1 MEKKTIDNIKLG
13 TFVSAGLLF
22 LVVLLYMIGKNMSL
36 FGDTYVLKA
45 RFENAQGLVVGNNV
59 RYSGIQ
65 SGTVKEIKI
74 MNDTTI
80 EVTLLVEKKMMAI
93 IRKNAIVSIGTEG
106 LVGNKVVNIIPRRKQ
121 APLAEEGDILF
132 AKRSV
137 DADEM
142 LQTLSQTNND
152 VAVIAAD
159 LKITIQRINTSNALW
174 NLLNDKSI
182 PENFRVSV
190 ANILAAT
197 GNAGKLVNNLNDIVM
212 DMKNGKGS
220 AGAILR
226 DSSFAKN
233 LNEAILKIKSVGDNV
248 DSLSHEISLVVAGVR
263 QDVNSGR
270 GPVNALLKDSAIVIK
285 LNGSLS
291 NIEKGTDGFNQNME
305 ALKHNFL
312 FRGYFR
318 KLEKEK
324 ENELKR
330 QAKAKA
336 EKN

>member
-13 TFVSAGLLF
+13 TFVLAGLLF

-36 FGDTYVLKA
+36 FGDTYMLKA

-65 SGTVKEIKI
+65 SGTVKEIKM

-80 EVTLLVEKKMMAI
+80 EVTLIIEKKMMAI
-93 IRKNAIVSIGTEG
+93 IRKNAVVSIGTEG
-106 LVGNKVVNIIPRRKQ
+106 LVGNKVVNISSRRQQ

-132 AKRSV
+132 SKRSV
-137 DADEM
+137 DTDEM
-142 LQTLSQTNND
+142 LQTLNQTNND
-152 VAVIAAD
+152 AAVIATN
-159 LKITIQRINTSNALW
+159 LKMTIQRINTSNALW

-190 ANILAAT
+190 ANILTAT
-197 GNAGKLVNNLNDIVM
+197 GNAGKMVNNLNDIVM
-212 DMKNGKGS
+212 DIKNGKGS

-226 DSSFAKN
+226 DSSFARN

-248 DSLSHEISLVVAGVR
+248 DSLSHEISLVVAGIR

-285 LNGSLS
+285 LNTSLS
-291 NIEKGTDGFNQNME
+291 NIEKGTDGFNRNME

-318 KLEKEK
+318 KLEREKEK
-324 ENELKR
+324 ELKQ
-330 QAKAKA
+330 QAKTKA
-336 EKN
+336 E

>member
-13 TFVSAGLLF
+13 IFVSAGLLF

-36 FGDTYVLKA
+36 FGDTYMLKA

-65 SGTVKEIKI
+65 SGTVKEIEI

-80 EVTLLVEKKMMAI
+80 EVTLIIEKKMMTI
-93 IRKNAIVSIGTEG
+93 IRKNAVASIGTEG
-106 LVGNKVVNIIPRRKQ
+106 LVGNKVVNISSRRQ
-121 APLAEEGDILF
+121 RAPLAEEGDILF
-132 AKRSV
+132 SERPV
-137 DADEM
+137 DTDAM

-152 VAVIAAD
+152 VAVIATN
-159 LKITIQRINTSNALW
+159 LKMTIQRINTSNALW

-190 ANILAAT
+190 ANILTAT
-197 GNAGKLVNNLNDIVM
+197 GHAGKMVNNLNDIVM
-212 DMKNGKGS
+212 DIKNGKGS

-226 DSSFAKN
+226 DSSFARN

-248 DSLSHEISLVVAGVR
+248 DSLSHEISLVVAGIR

-270 GPVNALLKDSAIVIK
+270 GPVNALLRDSAIVIK
-285 LNGSLS
+285 LNTSLS
-291 NIEKGTDGFNQNME
+291 NIEKGTNGFNQNME

-318 KLEKEK
+318 KLEREK
-324 ENELKR
+324 ENELKQ

-336 EKN
+336 EKK

>member
-13 TFVSAGLLF
+13 TFVLAGLLF

-36 FGDTYVLKA
+36 FGDTYMLKA

-65 SGTVKEIKI
+65 SGTVKEIKM

-80 EVTLLVEKKMMAI
+80 EVTLIIEKKMMAI
-93 IRKNAIVSIGTEG
+93 IRKNAVVSIGTEG
-106 LVGNKVVNIIPRRKQ
+106 LVGNKVVNISSRRQQ

-132 AKRSV
+132 SKRSV
-137 DADEM
+137 DTDEM
-142 LQTLSQTNND
+142 LQTLNQTNND
-152 VAVIAAD
+152 AAVIATN
-159 LKITIQRINTSNALW
+159 LKMTIQRINTSNALW

-190 ANILAAT
+190 TNILTAT

-212 DMKNGKGS
+212 DIKNGKGS

-226 DSSFAKN
+226 DSSFTRN

-248 DSLSHEISLVVAGVR
+248 DSLSHEISLVVAGIR

-285 LNGSLS
+285 LNTSLS
-291 NIEKGTDGFNQNME
+291 NIEKGTDGFNRNME

-318 KLEKEK
+318 KLEREKEK
-324 ENELKR
+324 ELKQ
-330 QAKAKA
+330 QAKTKA
-336 EKN
+336 E

>member
-13 TFVSAGLLF
+13 IFVSAGLLF

-93 IRKNAIVSIGTEG
+93 IRKNAVVSIGTEG

-182 PENFRVSV
+182 PKNFGVSV

-212 DMKNGKGS
+212 DIKNGKGS

-285 LNGSLS
+285 LNTSLS

-336 EKN
+336 D

>member
-13 TFVSAGLLF
+13 IFVSAGLLF

-36 FGDTYVLKA
+36 FGDTYMLKA

-65 SGTVKEIKI
+65 SGTVKEIEI

-80 EVTLLVEKKMMAI
+80 EVTLIIEKKMMTI
-93 IRKNAIVSIGTEG
+93 IRKNAVASIGTEG
-106 LVGNKVVNIIPRRKQ
+106 LVGNKVVNISSRRQ
-121 APLAEEGDILF
+121 RALLAEEGDILF
-132 AKRSV
+132 SERPV
-137 DADEM
+137 NTDEM

-152 VAVIAAD
+152 VAVIATD
-159 LKITIQRINTSNALW
+159 LKMTIQRINTSNALW

-190 ANILAAT
+190 ANILTAT
-197 GNAGKLVNNLNDIVM
+197 GHAGKMVNNLNDIVM
-212 DMKNGKGS
+212 DIKNGKGS

-226 DSSFAKN
+226 DSSFARN

-248 DSLSHEISLVVAGVR
+248 DSLSHEISLVVAGIR

-285 LNGSLS
+285 LNTSLS
-291 NIEKGTDGFNQNME
+291 NIEKGTNGFNQNME

-318 KLEKEK
+318 KLEREK
-324 ENELKR
+324 ENELKQ

-336 EKN
+336 EKK

>member
-13 TFVSAGLLF
+13 IFVSAGLLF

-93 IRKNAIVSIGTEG
+93 IRKNAVVSIGTEG

-212 DMKNGKGS
+212 DIKNGKGS

-285 LNGSLS
+285 LNTSLS

-336 EKN
+336 D

>member
-13 TFVSAGLLF
+13 IFVSAGLLF

-93 IRKNAIVSIGTEG
+93 IRKNAVVSIGTEG

-212 DMKNGKGS
+212 DIKNGKGS

-270 GPVNALLKDSAIVIK
+270 GPVNALLKDSVIVIK
-285 LNGSLS
+285 LNTSLS

-336 EKN
+336 D

>member
-13 TFVSAGLLF
+13 IFVSAGLLF

-212 DMKNGKGS
+212 DIKNGKGS

-285 LNGSLS
+285 LNTSLS

-336 EKN
+336 D

>member
-13 TFVSAGLLF
+13 IFVSAGLLF

-93 IRKNAIVSIGTEG
+93 IRKNAVVSIGTEG

-212 DMKNGKGS
+212 DIKNGKGS

-263 QDVNSGR
+263 QDINSGR

-285 LNGSLS
+285 LNTSLS

>member
-36 FGDTYVLKA
+36 FGDTYMLKA

-65 SGTVKEIKI
+65 SGTVKEIEI

-93 IRKNAIVSIGTEG
+93 IRKNAVVSIGTEG

-174 NLLNDKSI
+174 NLLNDK
-182 PENFRVSV
+182 
-190 ANILAAT
+190 
-197 GNAGKLVNNLNDIVM
+197 
-212 DMKNGKGS
+212 
-220 AGAILR
+220 
-226 DSSFAKN
+226 
-233 LNEAILKIKSVGDNV
+233 
-248 DSLSHEISLVVAGVR
+248 
-263 QDVNSGR
+263 
-270 GPVNALLKDSAIVIK
+270 
-285 LNGSLS
+285 
-291 NIEKGTDGFNQNME
+291 
-305 ALKHNFL
+305 
-312 FRGYFR
+312 
-318 KLEKEK
+318 
-324 ENELKR
+324 
-330 QAKAKA
+330 
-336 EKN
+336 